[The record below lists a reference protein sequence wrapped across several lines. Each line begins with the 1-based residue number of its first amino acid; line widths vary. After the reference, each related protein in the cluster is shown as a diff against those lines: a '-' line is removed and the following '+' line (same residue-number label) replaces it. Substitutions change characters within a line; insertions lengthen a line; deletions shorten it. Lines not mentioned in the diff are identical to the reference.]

1 MNHSLWSLAVQH
13 PNPNNPT
20 QVFSFN
26 YKPLLPYGSINDIGM
41 FYGMKYFNDLLM
53 EVGPTGNVQSELL
66 MLGYGTWLCLFSIE
80 GYDRNDGSRKRMS
93 FQKIDT
99 LT

>member
-1 MNHSLWSLAVQH
+1 MCCYYACNAD
-13 PNPNNPT
+13 
-20 QVFSFN
+20 
-26 YKPLLPYGSINDIGM
+26 DIGM

-66 MLGYGTWLCLFSIE
+66 MLGYGTWLCLFSME